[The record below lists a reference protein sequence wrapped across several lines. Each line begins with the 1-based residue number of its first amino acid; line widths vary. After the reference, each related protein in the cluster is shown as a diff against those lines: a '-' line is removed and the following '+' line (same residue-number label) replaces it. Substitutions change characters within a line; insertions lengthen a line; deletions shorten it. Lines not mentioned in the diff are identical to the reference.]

1 MGPFRALSPAPT
13 HCVPVAPAP
22 TSCRQTS
29 SCVPWGP
36 VTETSALEPPA
47 PSAGFAGPAPGTVR
61 PSGAA
66 GASGRV
72 VPWAGPGQLPL
83 RQCGAVSSARAR
95 CGPRA
100 QAGGRLAWPG
110 PTRRVTAGCPFP
122 VGAPA
127 SASVKGGAAPLCGRR
142 ENAVRANPLPAGP
155 ALGPPCPTRVAS
167 EGLTVLG
174 SPGTLPTCPAV
185 QRGVCSL
192 QASPSPSPG
201 GALGTL
207 WTCPAQ
213 RHLALRR
220 HLWNGAGKALSACGA
235 ALPGPGTGSRTGRPG
250 GHAVAVTLSGRRAAL
265 ELPRWPTARWP
276 ALQSRRRPGSQ
287 TGLPR
292 PPRARSARRG
302 LLSSAW
308 ECAVCQPFHVVIP
321 QNPASLGFG
330 RTETR
335 VASRRGASQGTGP
348 RAERAHVPGAAVSRP
363 EASGGG
369 TAPVSGTLGTWHGGE
384 VLRGGEARVR
394 NATRR
399 GGRGAGEGRGQAEP
413 PAAASVRPQRAPCIL
428 RPAPAGPHRSPPDAC
443 EQHLHAPRAEAESL
457 KAHPPAFWKLPS
469 RGLAGQRPRSAHR
482 CGPSRG
488 GD

>member
-13 HCVPVAPAP
+13 HCVPAAPAP

-110 PTRRVTAGCPFP
+110 PTRCVTAGCPFP

-201 GALGTL
+201 VALGTL

-220 HLWNGAGKALSACGA
+220 HLRNGAGKALSACGA
-235 ALPGPGTGSRTGRPG
+235 ALLGPGTGSRTGRPRG
-250 GHAVAVTLSGRRAAL
+250 ARGRGHS
-265 ELPRWPTARWP
+265 E
-276 ALQSRRRPGSQ
+276 
-287 TGLPR
+287 R
-292 PPRARSARRG
+292 PPRRAGAAQVADGQVARPAVEATSRFPDGAASA
-302 LLSSAW
+302 S
-308 ECAVCQPFHVVIP
+308 
-321 QNPASLGFG
+321 
-330 RTETR
+330 
-335 VASRRGASQGTGP
+335 
-348 RAERAHVPGAAVSRP
+348 PGALRTAGFAQLRVGTCCLSTVSRSHSSEPGVSRFRPDRDSRDLP
-363 EASGGG
+363 EGSG
-369 TAPVSGTLGTWHGGE
+369 SGN
-384 VLRGGEARVR
+384 RA
-394 NATRR
+394 
-399 GGRGAGEGRGQAEP
+399 AG
-413 PAAASVRPQRAPCIL
+413 
-428 RPAPAGPHRSPPDAC
+428 
-443 EQHLHAPRAEAESL
+443 
-457 KAHPPAFWKLPS
+457 
-469 RGLAGQRPRSAHR
+469 
-482 CGPSRG
+482 
-488 GD
+488 